1 MLKEK
6 QRMKVRDIMTGQVG
20 SCGPETNLAEA
31 ARIMWDKDCGA
42 APVLDGEGKVVGIIT
57 DRDICMA
64 LTTRNRPASEVSVG
78 EVISGAVKTC
88 AAEDAVGAALKKM
101 RDEQLRRLP
110 VVDDEGK
117 LVGMLSLNDC
127 ILHSKQG
134 KSKKG
139 AHVSHADVM
148 DALKA
153 LSQHRS
159 PILDPLI

>member
-1 MLKEK
+1 
-6 QRMKVRDIMTGQVG
+6 MKVRDIMTGQVG

-42 APVLDGEGKVVGIIT
+42 VPVLDGEGKVAGMIT

-64 LTTRNRPASEVSVG
+64 LTTRNRPASDVTVG
-78 EVISGAVKTC
+78 EVINGAVKAC
-88 AAEDAVGAALKKM
+88 APGDDVSAALKTM
-101 RDEQLRRLP
+101 SSEQLRRLP

-117 LVGMLSLNDC
+117 LLGIISLNDC
-127 ILHSKQG
+127 ILNSKQG

-148 DALKA
+148 EALKA
-153 LSQHRS
+153 LSQHRV
-159 PILDPLI
+159 PLLDPLI

>member
-1 MLKEK
+1 
-6 QRMKVRDIMTGQVG
+6 MKVRDIITAQVG
-20 SCGPETNLAEA
+20 SCRTETNLAEA

-42 APVLDGEGKVVGIIT
+42 APVLDGEGKVVGMIT

-64 LTTRNRPASEVSVG
+64 LTTRNRLASDVTVG
-78 EVISGAVKTC
+78 EVINGAVKAC
-88 AAEDAVGAALKKM
+88 APDDDVSAALKTL
-101 RDEQLRRLP
+101 RSEQLRRLP

-117 LVGMLSLNDC
+117 LLGIISLNDV

-159 PILDPLI
+159 PIRDPLI